1 MRATNSLEPLYQGPL
16 LLLVEAEGAVER
28 FALTNQFIQVGKGSE
43 SYAEHAR
50 RLYPQGRC
58 SANHFAP
65 LSRKA
70 LASISPLFI
79 VPLRHGKVWVR
90 LRADGWHS
98 CCTARTRTR
107 TLDGAT

>member
-50 RLYPQGRC
+50 RLYRRVGAVPIILLRYQGKRW
-58 SANHFAP
+58 P
-65 LSRKA
+65 R
-70 LASISPLFI
+70 
-79 VPLRHGKVWVR
+79 
-90 LRADGWHS
+90 
-98 CCTARTRTR
+98 
-107 TLDGAT
+107 